1 MWAVPSGAFMNV
13 FNGHSGPVTS
23 GMFTPDG
30 KKIVTVS
37 EDASLI
43 VWDPKTAVAVH
54 RITSD
59 DARFHSDVIT
69 SLAINKD
76 SSLAMTGSA
85 DGTAKL
91 VNIHSGSVSAC
102 FIYLYMLF
110 FLLRLLFTK
119 RLYCKRQTIISN
131 LSNTRLVLFLFYLQK
146 T

>member
-1 MWAVPSGAFMNV
+1 MNV

-30 KKIVTVS
+30 KRIVTVS

-43 VWDPKTAVAVH
+43 VWDPKTATVVH
-54 RITSD
+54 RLTSE

-69 SLAINKD
+69 CLAINKD

-91 VNIHSGSVSAC
+91 INLNSGVVSC
-102 FIYLYMLF
+102 
-110 FLLRLLFTK
+110 
-119 RLYCKRQTIISN
+119 
-131 LSNTRLVLFLFYLQK
+131 LSFLFCSSAQRHFLTQSASSP
-146 T
+146 

>member
-1 MWAVPSGAFMNV
+1 MNV

-43 VWDPKTAVAVH
+43 VWDPKTASAVH
-54 RITSD
+54 RITSE

-69 SLAINKD
+69 CLAINKE
-76 SSLAMTGSA
+76 STLAMTGSA

-91 VNIHSGSVSAC
+91 VNIHSGNVRLHST
-102 FIYLYMLF
+102 
-110 FLLRLLFTK
+110 LLWFSLHESGAMSSTVTLD
-119 RLYCKRQTIISN
+119 
-131 LSNTRLVLFLFYLQK
+131 
-146 T
+146 